1 MLVALLVAVLVLV
14 AAVVGGS
21 VLLLRR
27 DTYIPPPAESRDSLM
42 VERCH
47 ERFLVTTLAGRTFN
61 GLLAEVDDRTLVLLD
76 CSVLKDDGAAVV
88 VDGQVLLRRDA
99 VAYMQKP

>member
-27 DTYIPPPAESRDSLM
+27 DTYVPPAESRDSLM